1 MANKADYV
9 ELGLSCAD
17 TCQAIDR
24 GMKGRG
30 DQPTSSALNA
40 IERLTTSVKPA
51 TNSTGKFA
59 NLALNRRTI
68 AEVQK
73 HIVKRGKRNAF
84 FRPFY
89 PDSEEKIATWKAD
102 LDKIRHVF
110 EVHSFAFV

>member
-1 MANKADYV
+1 MANEADYV

-24 GMKGRG
+24 DMKRRG
-30 DQPTSSALNA
+30 DGPTSPALNA
-40 IERLTTSVKPA
+40 VERLTTSVKLV

-68 AEVQK
+68 AEIQK

-89 PDSEEKIATWKAD
+89 ADNEEKIATWKAD

-110 EVHSFAFV
+110 EVHPFAFV